1 MDQAAP
7 KPAGEASAPNRN
19 IFGTEPAG
27 NAGGAPS
34 SSPPTEPSTNMFG
47 HPPAGGGATRSGMD
61 APDQR
66 YINVFM
72 RIVSNCQLAISE
84 ADSSP
89 GRGDVNLSAMNTTFT
104 KDVVSKT
111 TFNVVCGNI
120 RFNVCI
126 QAALTPLD
134 RLQGAQ
140 VQHVDTVFDGMPDV
154 TLLKLKLQEL
164 TISIFSHK
172 DQDSVQT
179 LYTPETPESIAG
191 TSGVGEAYS
200 FDTDGRKKVSI
211 SGKQTDFT
219 SFTVSTTGLLAAVY
233 EQLKHECITWCT
245 DEEMRTYF
253 PRLIAQCLSNPEL
266 HRYGPQHVSEGQ
278 LQNVAL
284 AGDEQSLLS
293 RAPRPGGQ
301 YGRQFRFEPAQGVDV
316 TASSF
321 GGWQQTALDKAR
333 RQSSVAY
340 TLTSA
345 TSTVAHT
352 IQKLLE
358 RAKHVGAGG
367 HDQTLPDPY
376 DTLKI
381 ITVQSIQNNTLDAI
395 YNAHHARLVSKKCSN
410 ERLLFH
416 CSRNDALESV
426 LRNGFS
432 PAYTV
437 RAAYGKGVYF
447 ADNMGKC
454 DQYASPHTSG
464 PFKGVC
470 TMLLCKVDLGCS
482 LSWANDCRGDK
493 SKCFP
498 KATAQ
503 RTLIPLPDDPS
514 ETYDSVILNAAQ
526 LSAQTGNTIRF
537 NEYMLPA
544 KSGSNG
550 AIPIAIIAYKR
561 TAVGTPRP
569 YVLFDEWSNL

>member
-482 LSWANDCRGDK
+482 LSLANDCRGDK

-498 KATAQ
+498 KAT
-503 RTLIPLPDDPS
+503 